1 MQDRKKALKIVA
13 LFISQLVIL
22 LVMIISKQLVYATN
36 DDTTIVSLASGAYGS
51 PTEYIINMHYFIGCI
66 LKFLFRIMPTI
77 NWVTV
82 LFISLLLWSFL
93 LIDCMVV
100 KVGILWDS
108 IVAKGLIVDIL
119 FIMCTGYFSFTVV
132 AYVAVMVGILAFLLN
147 DSVKK
152 NKGVL
157 LQAFV
162 LLVFGL
168 MVRGEVAKSL
178 VIVALPIIF
187 LKSKDKINKKTIV
200 VILTTVVLMF
210 ALEKTNFYLVNLNET
225 QKNFLEWG
233 ETRSKALDCKA
244 VPYNE
249 EIFDKVGIS
258 AAQYNAIYNAF
269 YYSYET
275 IDLDVMQEIIALNSL
290 QNKYNFDIMG
300 FVENHFSF
308 LQNVVSFDNM
318 HKVIFYILIIFYF
331 LLGNKRQRYF
341 ITFTWLMVLGTEWI
355 FFFINRAL
363 YRVVMPNYVFAIV
376 IMLLC
381 CRIDKKYLDKL
392 EVNRISKKKMVV
404 TFGSI
409 LAIFAVYSKLAHCDY
424 YQGWLYSNERQEVLA
439 YMEENSEKIFLAGDA
454 RVFTIGVAESVWEC
468 PRQEKGWNLI
478 GNWETYSL
486 PYLELMESHNISD
499 PYNVLLEAIDNEDI
513 LLLTSFGK
521 DFPKNYSWILELV
534 EETYGLEVEFKKVD
548 TICTNKIT
556 EDIAEE
562 YVTYR
567 LVRRERDYG
576 KEK

>member
-1 MQDRKKALKIVA
+1 
-13 LFISQLVIL
+13 
-22 LVMIISKQLVYATN
+22 
-36 DDTTIVSLASGAYGS
+36 
-51 PTEYIINMHYFIGCI
+51 MHYFIGCI
-66 LKFLFRIMPTI
+66 LKFLFGIMPII

-93 LIDCMVV
+93 LIDYMVV
-100 KVGILWDS
+100 KIGIFWDS
-108 IVAKGLIVDIL
+108 ILAKGLIIDIL
-119 FIMCTGYFSFTVV
+119 FIMCTGYLSFTVV
-132 AYVAVMVGILAFLLN
+132 AYVAVMVGMLAFLLN

-152 NKGVL
+152 NKGFL
-157 LQAFV
+157 LQAFI
-162 LLVFGL
+162 LLMFGL

-210 ALEKTNFYLVNLNET
+210 VLEKTNFYLVNLNET

-269 YYSYET
+269 YYAYET
-275 IDLDVMQEIIALNSL
+275 VGLDVMEEIIQLNSL

-300 FVENHFSF
+300 FVESHFSF

-331 LLGNKRQRYF
+331 LLGNKKQKYF
-341 ITFTWLMVLGTEWI
+341 IAFTWLMALGTEWI

-381 CRIDKKYLDKL
+381 CKIDKKYSDRL
-392 EVNRISKKKMVV
+392 EFYNISKKMVL
-404 TFGSI
+404 TFVSI
-409 LAIFAVYSKLAHCDY
+409 LAVFGVYSKTAHCAY
-424 YQGWLYSNERQEVLA
+424 YQSWLYSDERQEVLA

-468 PRQEKGWNLI
+468 PGQEKGWNLV

-486 PYLELMESHNISD
+486 PYLELMESYNISD
-499 PYNVLLEAIDNEDI
+499 PYNVLLEAIDNEHI
-513 LLLTSFGK
+513 LLLTSFGEA
-521 DFPKNYSWILELV
+521 FPTNYEWILQLV
-534 EETYGLEVEFKKVD
+534 KETYGVDVEFEKVD
-548 TICTNKIT
+548 TICTNYIT

-562 YVTYR
+562 YATYR
-567 LVRRERDYG
+567 LVRREENYG
-576 KEK
+576 KKE